1 MYISIGQKVSS
12 VAGSMMK
19 ISLKIPLC
27 ILLFVTLS
35 EPKSLQRG
43 RKHLNNLSPSQTH
56 LKRGER
62 GLTSSEWH
70 MQPRSN
76 KIEGKQLYSWRLMA
90 KYDGNLKT
98 FKGPIV

>member
-35 EPKSLQRG
+35 EPKALQRG
-43 RKHLNNLSPSQTH
+43 RKNLNNPSPSQIH
-56 LKRGER
+56 LQRGDR

-90 KYDGNLKT
+90 KYDGIIRT
-98 FKGPIV
+98 FKGHIV

>member
-1 MYISIGQKVSS
+1 
-12 VAGSMMK
+12 MK

-35 EPKSLQRG
+35 EPKALQRG
-43 RKHLNNLSPSQTH
+43 GKRLDNLSPSQNQ
-56 LKRGER
+56 LQKEEK

-90 KYDGNLKT
+90 KYY
-98 FKGPIV
+98 